1 MSIQPSKQKQHSD
14 QVKMQ
19 IIDTA
24 MLLFQEHGFDQVSVK
39 DIAAAM
45 GVTTG
50 TLYHHFKNKQE
61 IMDAVFSQHRK
72 GFDKLLEMYQNSA
85 DPVHDL
91 QEFLGD
97 FMVHQVIQDGKEY
110 TQYRIFSVLK
120 FEHKDSVFEKIVLTL
135 VERAIAMGLIK
146 STYTADAISDLL
158 LSVYRSSV
166 YQYGVSAVPF
176 DIQTI
181 TYRRIKIVLDGLT
194 QMV

>member
-1 MSIQPSKQKQHSD
+1 MSIQPSKQKQHSE
-14 QVKMQ
+14 QVKIQ
-19 IIDTA
+19 IVDTA

-39 DIAAAM
+39 DIASAM

-61 IMDAVFSQHRK
+61 IMDAVFSQHK
-72 GFDKLLEMYQNSA
+72 QGFDKLLEMYQNSA

-97 FMVHQVIQDGKEY
+97 FMVQQVIQDGKEY
-110 TQYRIFSVLK
+110 TQYRVSSVLK

-135 VERAIAMGLIK
+135 VEGAIAMGLIK

-158 LSVYRSSV
+158 LSVYRGSV

-194 QMV
+194 QTA

>member
-1 MSIQPSKQKQHSD
+1 MSIQPSKQKQHSE
-14 QVKMQ
+14 QVKIQ

-39 DIAAAM
+39 DIASAM

-72 GFDKLLEMYQNSA
+72 GFDKLLAMYQNSA
-85 DPVHDL
+85 DPVHGL

>member
-1 MSIQPSKQKQHSD
+1 MSIQPSKQKQHSE

-19 IIDTA
+19 IVDTA

-39 DIAAAM
+39 DIASAM

-50 TLYHHFKNKQE
+50 TLYHHFKNKHE

-91 QEFLGD
+91 QEFLGA
-97 FMVHQVIQDGKEY
+97 FMVQQVIQDGKEY
-110 TQYRIFSVLK
+110 TQYRVSSVLK
-120 FEHKDSVFEKIVLTL
+120 FERKDSVFEKIVLTL
-135 VERAIAMGLIK
+135 VEGAIAMGLIK

-194 QMV
+194 QTV

>member
-1 MSIQPSKQKQHSD
+1 MSIQPSKQKQHSE

-39 DIAAAM
+39 DIASAM

-50 TLYHHFKNKQE
+50 TLYHQFKNKQE
-61 IMDAVFSQHRK
+61 IMDAVFFQHRK
-72 GFDKLLEMYQNSA
+72 GFDKLLAMYQDSA

-97 FMVHQVIQDGKEY
+97 FMVQQVIQDGKEY
-110 TQYRIFSVLK
+110 TQYRVSSVLK
-120 FEHKDSVFEKIVLTL
+120 FEHTDSVFEKIVLTL
-135 VERAIAMGLIK
+135 VESAVVKGMIRSA
-146 STYTADAISDLL
+146 YTPDEISDLL
-158 LSVYRSSV
+158 LSVYRGSV

-176 DIQTI
+176 DIQTV

-194 QMV
+194 QTV